1 MAELQE
7 NFKKIMLT
15 IEERIQDKETLNFVK
30 EQIASIS
37 TLFLDQLDR
46 VVELSTTRMDELVE
60 NQRILNEKIIKIE
73 KSMGNIEK
81 DIYLDDE
88 YDFEII
94 CPYCNYEFVSDFTK
108 EVKEEIECPECHN
121 IIDLDWNQE
130 EVDKCQGHCSCC
142 EEECGHEINEESD
155 NNDNVENNNDDDM

>member
-1 MAELQE
+1 MAELQD
-7 NFKKIMLT
+7 NFRKIMT
-15 IEERIQDKETLNFVK
+15 KIEERIQDKETLDFVK
-30 EQIASIS
+30 EQIANIS

-46 VVELSTTRMDELVE
+46 VVELSTTRLDELVE
-60 NQRILNEKIIKIE
+60 NQRVLNEKIMKVE

-88 YDFEII
+88 YDFEIV

-121 IIDLDWNQE
+121 IIELDWNQE
-130 EVDKCQGHCSCC
+130 DTSECEGHCSCC
-142 EEECGHEINEESD
+142 EEGCEHEEEMEDDNE
-155 NNDNVENNNDDDM
+155 DDDM